1 MRGVALLSLLV
12 AFSAFAAKP
21 RGSREELVEPVATPV
36 AAQDPVTVVSADLGV
51 GVWSSSLT
59 GVGGLDLAAGV
70 GRRFTRHL
78 VLSGELGVGLSAYP
92 TTGGGVLVRLSLS
105 GLLAWDVAELL
116 RAGGRTLPFELGPEL
131 GLGTALFIGNSGFAV
146 PLVQVGACGR
156 YVFSPTISL
165 GLRLRAHLPFWT
177 GAPQAFTGGRFIG
190 AAALEPAGF
199 TATAS
204 FLHTF

>member
-1 MRGVALLSLLV
+1 MIRVALLSVLL
-12 AFSAFAAKP
+12 ASIALGAKP

-36 AAQDPVTVVSADLGV
+36 AAQDPVTVFSADVGV
-51 GVWSSSLT
+51 GAWSSSLT
-59 GVGGLDLAAGV
+59 GVGGLDLAVGV

-78 VLSGELGVGLSAYP
+78 VLSGELGVGLSAFP
-92 TTGGGVLVRLSLS
+92 TTGSGVLVRLSLS
-105 GLLAWDVAELL
+105 GVLAWDVAELL

-131 GLGTALFIGNSGFAV
+131 GLGTAMFGWTSFAV
-146 PLVQVGACGR
+146 PLVQVGAFGR
-156 YVFSPTISL
+156 YVFSPSMSL
-165 GLRLRAHLPFWT
+165 GLRLRAQLPFWT
-177 GAPQAFTGGRFIG
+177 NAPWAFTGGRFIG

>member
-1 MRGVALLSLLV
+1 MSRVALLSLLV

-36 AAQDPVTVVSADLGV
+36 AAQDPVTVFSADLGV
-51 GVWSSSLT
+51 GVWSSSLV

-78 VLSGELGVGLSAYP
+78 MVSGELGVGLSGYP
-92 TTGGGVLVRLSLS
+92 TGGGLLVRLSLS
-105 GLLAWDVAELL
+105 GVLAWDVAELL

-131 GLGTALFIGNSGFAV
+131 GLGTALFIGNSGFAL
-146 PLVQVGACGR
+146 PLVQVGAFGR
-156 YVFSPTISL
+156 YVFSPAMSL
-165 GLRLRAHLPFWT
+165 GLRLRGHLPSWT

>member
-1 MRGVALLSLLV
+1 MTRVALLSLLV

-36 AAQDPVTVVSADLGV
+36 AAQDPITVFSADLGV
-51 GVWSSSLT
+51 GVWSSSLV
-59 GVGGLDLAAGV
+59 GVGGLDLAVGV
-70 GRRFTRHL
+70 GRRITRHL
-78 VLSGELGVGLSAYP
+78 VLSGELGVGLSAWP
-92 TTGGGVLVRLSLS
+92 TTGFGVLVRVSLS
-105 GLLAWDVAELL
+105 GVLAWDVAELL

-131 GLGTALFIGNSGFAV
+131 GLGTAVFGWTSFAL
-146 PLVQVGACGR
+146 PLVQVGAFGR
-156 YVFSPTISL
+156 YVFSPSMSL

-177 GAPQAFTGGRFIG
+177 NAPSAFTGGRFIG

-204 FLHTF
+204 LLHTF